1 MEARTIFDTLQSTA
15 QSTLKRGPQSLSE
28 AINRRS
34 SSSIIRASRQ
44 EKTDSDPFSERMK
57 RLAGIK

>member
-1 MEARTIFDTLQSTA
+1 MRSTREPNRRP
-15 QSTLKRGPQSLSE
+15 KSLNE

-34 SSSIIRASRQ
+34 SSSVIRASRQ
-44 EKTDSDPFSERMK
+44 EKTDSDPFQERMK